1 MIFILSAKNSWLRA
15 TNGIE
20 KLLRILK
27 LSSSNVLMRRPAAIL
42 RPAEFRRV
50 RFGSSATSRGF
61 SVVPDYAILLM
72 RFSKRWVAT
81 SAMTFVRRSDGEDM
95 ELCFS
100 A

>member
-1 MIFILSAKNSWLRA
+1 MIFILSPKNFWLRA

-20 KLLRILK
+20 KLLRILQI
-27 LSSSNVLMRRPAAIL
+27 SSGYVLMRPRAVIW
-42 RPAEFRRV
+42 RSTEFRRTH
-50 RFGSSATSRGF
+50 FGWSATSRGF

-100 A
+100 T